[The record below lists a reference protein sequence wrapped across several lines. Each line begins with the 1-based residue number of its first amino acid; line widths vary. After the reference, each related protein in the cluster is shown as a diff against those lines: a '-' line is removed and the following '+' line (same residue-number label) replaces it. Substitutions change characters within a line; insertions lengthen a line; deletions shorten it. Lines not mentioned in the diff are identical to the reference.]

1 MNASRLFR
9 PAVLT
14 AFLAAAAPAFAEDYW
29 DNNDWDM
36 ADAQAQLSEAIG
48 DLPVYEIS
56 IDRYGIIVYAG
67 DPTVNDGLRQIS
79 WREGELT
86 NYGNNMSSVLLGF
99 SRTEPFSFS
108 EVDITA
114 LPAIK
119 SAALAAFDFPGAR
132 INSIDATKPTDRAS
146 KKRVVLWDI
155 DVKQPDREEGEVLLT
170 ALGQIVNV
178 KLPESRLA
186 STTTEPWIAPASVAA
201 LFTRLEKEFG
211 DARFAEITVNDEWAI
226 VLVEDRE
233 NPGHLAEFRIDPQE
247 TRRSGSTIEMPPG
260 MGASLD
266 RPFTLADI
274 KVSSA
279 EALADLEADTL
290 ARLELDGLKVHRYTI
305 SRSVLFMTPEDD
317 RLVLEIRADLDD
329 GWTGGRVTYDMSGE
343 AVDVVTP

>member
-1 MNASRLFR
+1 MIASRWFC
-9 PAVLT
+9 PALLV
-14 AFLAAAAPAFAEDYW
+14 AALALAAPAFAEDYW

-48 DLPVYEIS
+48 DLPVYEIRV
-56 IDRYGIIVYAG
+56 DRYGILIYAG

-86 NYGNNMSSVLLGF
+86 NSGNNMSSTLLGF
-99 SRTEPFSFS
+99 SRTEPFPFS

-114 LPAIK
+114 LPVIK
-119 SAALAAFDFPGAR
+119 SAALVAFDWPGAR
-132 INSIDATKPTDRAS
+132 INSISATKPTDRAS

-170 ALGQIVNV
+170 ALGQVVNV
-178 KLPESRLA
+178 KLPEARLA
-186 STTTEPWIAPASVAA
+186 SVTAEPWIAPASVAA

-226 VLVEDRE
+226 ILVEDRE
-233 NPGHLAEFRIDPQE
+233 NPGQLAEFRVDPQE
-247 TRRSGSTIEMPPG
+247 TRRSGSTIQMPPG

-274 KVSSA
+274 KVSST
-279 EALADLEADTL
+279 EALAGLEADTL
-290 ARLELDGLKVHRYTI
+290 ARLELGGLKVHRYTI

-317 RLVLEIRADLDD
+317 RLVLEIRAELDD
-329 GWTGGRVTYDMSGE
+329 GWTGGRVTYNMDGE